1 MPCPA
6 PDNLE
11 GIPAQPVDAAILSS
25 QHVVELPRLLEAVDA
40 AKAAGLLDE
49 ARARNTVKELYKH
62 D

>member
-1 MPCPA
+1 M
-6 PDNLE
+6 
-11 GIPAQPVDAAILSS
+11 DAAILSS